1 MKQNDEIRTY
11 PSKGLIL
18 FLSGVILFATLGI
31 VGLIF
36 LVDNMALKIVLIIF
50 CAIFIVLSLIVLLME
65 GINYLSI
72 DEDNKQL
79 IIHKFMIKKK
89 IPLNEISRI
98 ENSEGFY
105 IFSKGKK
112 ELYRVGVNVNGA
124 NTLVVRLER
133 WGIKIQW

>member
-18 FLSGVILFATLGI
+18 FLSGVILFAALSI

-79 IIHKFMIKKK
+79 IIHRFMIKKK

>member
-18 FLSGVILFATLGI
+18 FLSGVILFAALSI

-98 ENSEGFY
+98 ENSNGFY
-105 IFSKGKK
+105 VISKGHK
-112 ELYRVGVNVNGA
+112 EIYRIGTEVNGVS
-124 NTLVVRLER
+124 TLIVILEKR
-133 WGIKIQW
+133 GIKIKW